1 MASVKVTDG
10 AITRFFDINN
20 PHSKRLYNELMNNNT
35 GYNTVVDKTGQVKEF
50 TEQQVREQ
58 IEAAR
63 QASKKKERKATIS
76 AQRAV
81 LDDDE
86 AAATTPAGKTT
97 VEE

>member
-10 AITRFFDINN
+10 AITRFFDTNN
-20 PHSKRLYNELMNNNT
+20 PHSRRLYNELMNNNT

-63 QASKKKERKATIS
+63 QASKQKERKATIS

-86 AAATTPAGKTT
+86 TTATPAGKTT